1 MKIMLIH
8 NPGAGDDDQP
18 SGDQIVRLIRKA
30 GHKPIYVSAKDK
42 SWKKALKKP
51 CDLVAVAGGDGTVGR
66 VARRLVE
73 SRTPLA
79 VLPMGTA
86 NNIASTI
93 GVTNKKIEDLIAGW
107 DDARCVNFDAGIAR
121 GPWGTR
127 TFVEGFG
134 VGLFAETMF
143 GIENGRHAHVERS
156 EDPEEEISA
165 VLKVLLKKL
174 STFPSKDLTVRLDGR
189 DLSGDYY
196 MVEALNIRFIGPNLQ
211 LVPRATINDGLL
223 DVVLVPKGDR
233 AKLRRY
239 ISDRIKR
246 KRSRATLT
254 VRKGRHLQVE
264 WKGSP
269 VHIDDKPWPEDDN
282 PRSVL
287 WNAIDIK
294 TDPGALVFL
303 TPK

>member
-1 MKIMLIH
+1 
-8 NPGAGDDDQP
+8 
-18 SGDQIVRLIRKA
+18 
-30 GHKPIYVSAKDK
+30 
-42 SWKKALKKP
+42 
-51 CDLVAVAGGDGTVGR
+51 
-66 VARRLVE
+66 
-73 SRTPLA
+73 
-79 VLPMGTA
+79 
-86 NNIASTI
+86 
-93 GVTNKKIEDLIAGW
+93 
-107 DDARCVNFDAGIAR
+107 
-121 GPWGTR
+121 
-127 TFVEGFG
+127 

-165 VLKVLLKKL
+165 ALKVLLKKL

-233 AKLRRY
+233 AKLRQY
-239 ISDRIKR
+239 LSDRIKR
-246 KRSRATLT
+246 KRSRASLT
-254 VRKGRHLQVE
+254 VRQGRHLQVE

-269 VHIDDKPWPEDDN
+269 VHIDDKPWPEDDKS
-282 PRSVL
+282 RSVL

-303 TPK
+303 TPE